1 METVDQSNFDG
12 ILSIPDTTPVGANLS
27 QPHREL
33 LLKSQPL
40 LMTAHR
46 AIVNDV
52 QNRNGEFL
60 PFGIGLSA
68 SGEASTF
75 FLEHNPLFPDGKKIL
90 VGEDQS
96 RFGLDQIGIHKGI
109 GYITLALQN
118 EANLGNIVVAAN
130 CFPNPS
136 STGNHSNRDGII
148 HMCLEDAQATAVY
161 CFGTYQRLAGG
172 QGWEFS
178 NLSGKAI
185 EPTIFKKPDQDFG
198 SLLA

>member
-1 METVDQSNFDG
+1 MDQSNFDQ
-12 ILSIPDTTPVGANLS
+12 ILSVPDDTPIGENLGRS
-27 QPHREL
+27 HQEL
-33 LLKSQPL
+33 LLKSQTL

-52 QNRNGEFL
+52 QHRNGEFL

-75 FLEHNPLFPDGKKIL
+75 FLEYNPLFPDGKKNLI
-90 VGEDQS
+90 GEDQS
-96 RFGLDQIGIHKGI
+96 RFGLDKIGIQKAI

-118 EANLGNIVVAAN
+118 EANLGNIVIAVN

-136 STGNHSNRDGII
+136 PTDNHNSCDGMI
-148 HMCLEDAQATAVY
+148 HMCLEDAQATAVH

-172 QGWEFS
+172 QAWEFS
-178 NLSGKAI
+178 NLSGRAI
-185 EPTIFKKPDQDFG
+185 NPIIFREPDQDFG